1 MRRKPRV
8 GIDLRDVAIYTRKS
22 KLTHMG
28 DSTGIQMKQSA
39 DFARS
44 QLNLPEDYCFLEYE
58 DKGLSGY
65 YADRPDFQRMLHDIE
80 AGKIRA
86 VVCYKLDRISR
97 KTSDLLRL
105 IDFFNKHEV
114 ALLVCSNNIN
124 TLISTS
130 KIMISFLAIIAEF
143 ERDIIA
149 ERIADN
155 LIELA
160 KDGRWMG
167 GCTPTG
173 FKAIRNTIGSGK
185 NKTSITHLEPI
196 PDEKKMVQQIFKTFR
211 QCRSINKT
219 ATTIGE
225 DYKTKFGKEHTSLS
239 IKDILSNPIYCT
251 ADEISFDYFYQKNG
265 NICSDEKDFDAIH
278 GIMAYNK
285 TDQERLEDEEST
297 FIEPKFVQVCADN
310 AIHSA
315 AGMQLREECSRIMK
329 QRQLK
334 YGRNYEEPTGTA
346 TLTSAYNLP
355 CEYVIHTVGP
365 IVYGSLNDELCR
377 DLRNCYE
384 NVLQCCLEHQ
394 IKSVAFCCISTGEF
408 RFPNDRAA
416 EIAVETV
423 TAFLEVHGN
432 CMDRIIFNVFKDS
445 DKNIYEKILTND

>member
-1 MRRKPRV
+1 MSEEKMNRLLK
-8 GIDLRDVAIYTRKS
+8 
-22 KLTHMG
+22 KLQE
-28 DSTGIQMKQSA
+28 DS
-39 DFARS
+39 
-44 QLNLPEDYCFLEYE
+44 LEYRGLDTTGYSMVE
-58 DKGLSGY
+58 KKNAIRSLMNIRMPSALPDELVDLQDEYLQEEREEKGVVELADIPTSKETFGSKAS
-65 YADRPDFQRMLHDIE
+65 YADKISLWQGDITRLHVGAIVN
-80 AGKIRA
+80 AA
-86 VVCYKLDRISR
+86 NSR
-97 KTSDLLRL
+97 LL
-105 IDFFNKHEV
+105 
-114 ALLVCSNNIN
+114 
-124 TLISTS
+124 
-130 KIMISFLAIIAEF
+130 
-143 ERDIIA
+143 
-149 ERIADN
+149 
-155 LIELA
+155 
-160 KDGRWMG
+160 
-167 GCTPTG
+167 GC
-173 FKAIRNTIGSGK
+173 F
-185 NKTSITHLEPI
+185 I
-196 PDEKKMVQQIFKTFR
+196 PCHRCI
-211 QCRSINKT
+211 
-219 ATTIGE
+219 
-225 DYKTKFGKEHTSLS
+225 
-239 IKDILSNPIYCT
+239 
-251 ADEISFDYFYQKNG
+251 
-265 NICSDEKDFDAIH
+265 
-278 GIMAYNK
+278 
-285 TDQERLEDEEST
+285 
-297 FIEPKFVQVCADN
+297 DN